1 MVLVDAWKTVVMQR
15 YAKFDGRA
23 GRAEF
28 WWFVLASA
36 IIGIALSTLGRA
48 SVVFLVLYAIYA
60 LGVLI
65 PSIAV
70 TVRRLHDTSRS
81 GWWYLLVLIPL
92 VGGIILIV
100 FLATDGTPG
109 PNQYGPPAP
118 PLAPT

>member
-15 YAKFDGRA
+15 YTKFDGRA

-36 IIGIALSTLGRA
+36 IIGIVLSTLGRA
-48 SVVFLVLYAIYA
+48 SVIFVVLYLVYA
-60 LGVLI
+60 LGVLV
-65 PSIAV
+65 PSLAV
-70 TVRRLHDTSRS
+70 AVRRLHDTNRS
-81 GWWYLLVLIPL
+81 GWWYLLILIPL

-109 PNQYGPPAP
+109 HNQYGPPAP
-118 PLAPT
+118 PVAPT

>member
-36 IIGIALSTLGRA
+36 IIGIVLSTLGRA
-48 SVVFLVLYAIYA
+48 SVIFVVLYLIYA

-65 PSIAV
+65 PSLAV
-70 TVRRLHDTSRS
+70 AVRRLHDTNRS
-81 GWWYLLVLIPL
+81 GWWYLLILIPL

-109 PNQYGPPAP
+109 LNQYGPPAP
-118 PLAPT
+118 PVAPT